1 MWLKTVWEIIT
12 VVRLKDIEITEKVV
26 RSPIANTKSGTIAG
40 AVEKVLKN
48 PPAFILFN
56 PIEIVVPIMS
66 DKTVVT
72 TATKIVRWKLD
83 IIGSFDQIVLYQ
95 SRLKPFQIKELLLW
109 LNERPTTAV
118 IGK

>member
-1 MWLKTVWEIIT
+1 
-12 VVRLKDIEITEKVV
+12 
-26 RSPIANTKSGTIAG
+26 
-40 AVEKVLKN
+40 
-48 PPAFILFN
+48 
-56 PIEIVVPIMS
+56 VVPIIS

-83 IIGSFDQIVLYQ
+83 IIGSFDQIDLYQ
-95 SRLKPFQIKELLLW
+95 SRLNPFQIKELLLL